1 MATSILKHQKKLKK
15 MWTLKSEFNNDN
27 YNILDLN
34 TLTSAEVEI
43 IKNNI
48 PEFIEKYYN

>member
-1 MATSILKHQKKLKK
+1 

-34 TLTSAEVEI
+34 TLTGAEVEI